1 MRTLRLGMGQINP
14 TVGDLEGNTHKIIQY
29 IHDARK
35 VGVDLLTFPEL
46 VIPGYPPEDL
56 LLMPRF
62 IDANLEHLQEIIR
75 ASESI
80 TVLVGFV
87 DRKDDIYN
95 AAALIHDGTLETV
108 YHKIHLPNYGVFDER
123 RYFQSGRKFLVFS
136 LRGITI
142 GVNICEDI
150 WHPGN
155 PTRAQALYGGAEIIV
170 NISSSPY
177 HAGKGHFRERMLAT
191 RAVDNIAIVA
201 FNNLVGGQDELV
213 FDGESM
219 VLDQSGNFIHRAKK
233 FQEELILVDLDAEA
247 VFQRRLHDPRRRE
260 GKRED
265 RAEREPLHIVHLPEI
280 RKPRK
285 KSSKITLKLNE
296 PLPVTEEIYE
306 ALVLGT
312 RDYVRKNGFD
322 KAVIGLSGGIDSSLV
337 ATIAVDALGME
348 NVIGVFMPSTYTSA
362 ESREDAEKLSAHLG
376 IKLITVPITETFNAY
391 REMLVPEFAGKKID
405 ATEENIQARIR
416 GNILMALSNKFGWLV
431 LTTGN
436 KSETSVGYCTLYG
449 DMAGGFAVIKDVP
462 KTLVYK
468 LARYRNGRGK
478 SKVIPERVIQ
488 KEPSAELR
496 PEQRDTDSLPP
507 YPILDPI
514 LQAYVEEDKDLEG
527 ILALGFE
534 KSMVKDIINRV
545 DKNEYKRR
553 QSPPGIKITPR
564 ALGKDRRLPITNRYR
579 NY

>member
-1 MRTLRLGMGQINP
+1 LGMGQMNP
-14 TVGDLEGNTHKIIQY
+14 TVGDLVGNTRKIIHY
-29 IHDARK
+29 IHDAQK
-35 VGVDLLTFPEL
+35 MGVDLLTFPEL
-46 VIPGYPPEDL
+46 AIPGYPPEDL

-62 IDANLEHLQEIIR
+62 VDANLKYLQEVIA

-95 AAALIHDGTLETV
+95 AAALIHDGKLQAV

-123 RYFQSGRKFLVFS
+123 RYFQAGREILVFS
-136 LRGITI
+136 LRGII
-142 GVNICEDI
+142 VGVTICEDI
-150 WHPGN
+150 WYPGN

-177 HAGKGHFRERMLAT
+177 HAGKGQFREKMLAT
-191 RAVDNIAIVA
+191 RAADNIAIVA

-219 VLDQSGNFIHRAKK
+219 VFDQSGNLMHRGKK
-233 FQEELILVDLDAEA
+233 FQEELILMDLDGDA
-247 VFQRRLHDPRRRE
+247 VFRKRLHDPRRRE
-260 GKRED
+260 ARLEDGAGREL
-265 RAEREPLHIVHLPEI
+265 LHMVHLPES

-285 KSSKITLKLNE
+285 KRAKISQRLNE
-296 PLPVTEEIYE
+296 PLPQTQEIYE

-322 KAVIGLSGGIDSSLV
+322 RVVIGLSGGIDSSLV
-337 ATIAVDALGME
+337 AAIAVDALGRE
-348 NVIGVFMPSTYTSA
+348 KVIGISMPSHYTSA
-362 ESREDAEKLSAHLG
+362 ESREDAERLSHNLG
-376 IKLITVPITETFNAY
+376 MKLITVPITEAFTAY
-391 REMLVPEFAGKKID
+391 QRMLEPEFSGKGAD
-405 ATEENIQARIR
+405 VTEENIQARIR

-436 KSETSVGYCTLYG
+436 KSETSIGYCTLYG

-462 KTLVYK
+462 KTLVYE
-468 LARYRNGRGK
+468 LARYRNSRRK
-478 SKVIPERVIQ
+478 SNVIPERVIE

-496 PEQRDTDSLPP
+496 PEQKDTDTLPP

-514 LQAYVEEDKDLEG
+514 LQAYVEEDRDLEG
-527 ILALGFE
+527 ILSLGFE
-534 KSMVKDIINRV
+534 EGMVKNIIDRV
-545 DKNEYKRR
+545 DRNEYKRR

-564 ALGKDRRLPITNRYR
+564 ALGKDRRLPITHKYR